1 MLRRVIGDAQQKAR
15 LPSIVIYHYNLSVNH
30 DSTMNKTNN
39 SRGPRPGSIARVAG
53 IDYADLD
60 QHFGYALKRA
70 QIASFESYSRAT
82 AGDGITPPRYTAL
95 VILERN
101 PGISQTTL
109 GEVLGTAR
117 SGAMMLA
124 DWLEQRGLA
133 ERRHRA
139 DDGRAWGLFLTA
151 KGAALARKLNR
162 KVRRHDAQFAARLA
176 ALERK
181 ELLRLLAKLTDR
193 RE

>member
-1 MLRRVIGDAQQKAR
+1 MKK
-15 LPSIVIYHYNLSVNH
+15 SI
-30 DSTMNKTNN
+30 N

-133 ERRHRA
+133 ERRHRPL
-139 DDGRAWGLFLTA
+139 DGRAWGLFLTA
-151 KGAALARKLNR
+151 KGAALVRNLKR
-162 KVRRHDAQFAARLA
+162 KVRRHDRRFAARLA
-176 ALERK
+176 AGERK

>member
-1 MLRRVIGDAQQKAR
+1 MK
-15 LPSIVIYHYNLSVNH
+15 
-30 DSTMNKTNN
+30 KTNN
-39 SRGPRPGSIARVAG
+39 SRAPRPGGIARVAG

-60 QHFGYALKRA
+60 EHFGYALKRA
-70 QIASFESYSRAT
+70 QIGSFEAFSRAT

-95 VILERN
+95 VILEHN

-109 GEVLGTAR
+109 GEILGTAR

-124 DWLEQRGLA
+124 DLLEQRGLA
-133 ERRHRA
+133 ERRHRP

-151 KGAALARKLNR
+151 KGAALVRNLKR
-162 KVRRHDAQFAARLA
+162 KVRRHDRQFAARLA
-176 ALERK
+176 AGERK